1 LYRLNSDG
9 RIILEVRE
17 TTYGCENSIGRLLA
31 LRSVTKVPLTPY
43 LEQFTD
49 LAKASKEY

>member
-1 LYRLNSDG
+1 MAESSWKS
-9 RIILEVRE
+9 EKPP
-17 TTYGCENSIGRLLA
+17 YGCENSIGRLLA